1 MPQPNPRLGYTLVII
16 GAILFGVNGAVSRVA
31 MRSGLS
37 PESLTTVRIT
47 AATIAFA
54 LAAALWRRSALR
66 PPTGSSLL
74 LTAVL
79 GLVGVLSLQLTYNI
93 AINRLPLGIALLIE
107 YLAPVMVVL
116 WVRFVR
122 QERVRQRMWAAI
134 ALSVFGI
141 ATVGQVWQG
150 LDFDTLGLLMALAA
164 GVSFATYFLLGE
176 RRVGLDDPLR
186 VVLWAFGFATIMMNI
201 ISPIWIVRDLDRN
214 VSLLGNLESV
224 RLPLLLLIGWIVVL
238 GTVAPFF
245 LQLVALQHIPAT
257 IVTVIATL
265 EPVIAVALG
274 WAWFTEALTAI
285 QVVGAA
291 CVVGGIG
298 LAQSARRQANPPLP
312 LQ

>member
-1 MPQPNPRLGYTLVII
+1 MPQPNPRLGYILVIT

-47 AATIAFA
+47 GAAIAFA

-66 PPTGSSLL
+66 LPTGSSLFL
-74 LTAVL
+74 IAVL

-107 YLAPVMVVL
+107 YLAPVLVVL

-122 QERVRQRMWAAI
+122 QEQVRNRMWAAI
-134 ALSVFGI
+134 GLSVFGI

-164 GVSFATYFLLGE
+164 AVSFATYFLLGE
-176 RRVGLDDPLR
+176 HHVGFDEPLR
-186 VVLWAFGFATIMMNI
+186 VVLWAFVFAAIMMNI
-201 ISPIWIVRDLDRN
+201 ISPIWKVGDLHRN
-214 VSLLGNLESV
+214 ASLLGNLESV
-224 RLPLLLLIGWIVVL
+224 RLPLLLLIAWIIL
-238 GTVAPFF
+238 PGTVAPFF
-245 LQLVALQHIPAT
+245 LQLAALQHIPAT

-265 EPVIAVALG
+265 EPVIAVVLG
-274 WAWFTEALTAI
+274 WAWFTESLTAI
-285 QVVGAA
+285 QVIGAA

-298 LAQSARRQANPPLP
+298 LAQSARRQAAPPIP